1 MPDEVVWTSNSIFQ
15 PGMGSGGY
23 AGSLDFVAL
32 FHEALNRMDKSKT
45 LNNPMLE
52 DS

>member
-1 MPDEVVWTSNSIFQ
+1 MLDEMIRTLNSIHH

-23 AGSLDFVAL
+23 AGSSDFIAL
-32 FHEALNRMDKSKT
+32 FHKMLNRMLKSKT